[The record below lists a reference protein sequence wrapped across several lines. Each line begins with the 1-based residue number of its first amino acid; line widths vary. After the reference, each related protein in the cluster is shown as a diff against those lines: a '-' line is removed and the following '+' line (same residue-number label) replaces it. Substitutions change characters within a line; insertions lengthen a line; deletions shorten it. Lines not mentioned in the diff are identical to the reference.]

1 MFIINGRE
9 TGLSIMDIRM
19 IRLFLFAVLFGIVTG
34 CGKEEPKSQAIVKP
48 ATPLAVESIVTV
60 GESSGREG
68 TSTLTVP
75 GGAVFHQGE
84 LAGVYVVD
92 GEDRLTVRWVR
103 TGRTVN
109 GSVVILGGLDA
120 GERIVGRYNRSLRE
134 GALVK
139 EQVSETKEIQSNE

>member
-1 MFIINGRE
+1 MNARG
-9 TGLSIMDIRM
+9 
-19 IRLFLFAVLFGIVTG
+19 IRLFLFAAIFSVVTG
-34 CGKEEPKSQAIVKP
+34 CGKEEAKSPEIVKP
-48 ATPLAVESIVTV
+48 ATPIAVESIVTV
-60 GESSGREG
+60 GESSGGDG
-68 TSTLTVP
+68 TSPLTVP

-103 TGRTVN
+103 TGSTVN

-134 GALVK
+134 GAQVK